1 MFVRVL
7 FCSCCCSFDYIRNC
21 LCLHAYFMC
30 AKEVLCNVRA
40 IEPKT
45 KNGMKR
51 ISYIYHFGVVFFQ
64 LWTDKDLPL
73 FSFDLSLSFSE
84 PQCWLLHLS
93 GPLFCSSRNTNL
105 NTICYRNYYSMWMQ
119 YSRNKRTQWEK
130 NAGPN
135 ERVPMVKMYNVP
147 MEQIKVVS
155 NELLLICS
163 TRNKMDK
170 TKVVTNVELAWKRRL
185 DLLGRYSTC
194 NNGSSYLVFVCYWYI
209 ISSFQ
214 SLVHAISDTRTAY
227 FSLLRIF
234 RWDSRFKR
242 RITNMDEN
250 ESEIITL

>member
-1 MFVRVL
+1 MFARIFHVCER
-7 FCSCCCSFDYIRNC
+7 SFVQCARNRAENEKWHEKNQ
-21 LCLHAYFMC
+21 LH
-30 AKEVLCNVRA
+30 
-40 IEPKT
+40 
-45 KNGMKR
+45 
-51 ISYIYHFGVVFFQ
+51 ISFRRRFLPIVNWQRFTIVFFR
-64 LWTDKDLPL
+64 
-73 FSFDLSLSFSE
+73 SLSFSE

-214 SLVHAISDTRTAY
+214 SLVHAISDTRTPY